1 VIDASALGLYAA
13 RMPQARE
20 VLLDGCG
27 HMSITEQPH
36 NVAVAVENLI
46 EQGVSR

>member
-1 VIDASALGLYAA
+1 VIDASALDLYAA
-13 RMPQARE
+13 RMPQARKL
-20 VLLDGCG
+20 LLDGCG